1 MEICEYLKILDSEF
15 GVSGCETPVRNCVK
29 SLFSKFCDEVYT
41 DALGNVIGVKKGKN
55 KNAPSLMIEG
65 HMDELGLMVS
75 EITKEGS
82 LKFVPIGGF
91 DPKILPGTEVTVWG
105 KEKLFGVIGAKPP
118 HLITK
123 RDKLPA
129 LSELCVD
136 AGFFSKKKAESLV
149 SIGDII
155 TFNTF
160 YTELD
165 GDAVAARCID
175 DRGGLAIVIK
185 VIEMLSGYELENDII
200 AVATVQE
207 EVGLRGAKTA
217 AAQIQPGCAIAIDV
231 CHGKSPGVSDDA
243 YPCGKG
249 PVITMGPNLHS
260 KMTRKLIALSNE
272 DDIEIQLEA
281 CGGDT
286 GTDAWEIQTSG
297 SGIPT
302 ALISIPVRYMHANYE
317 VADCSDMEKAA
328 RLIATFALKLK
339 DGECLCW

>member
-1 MEICEYLKILDSEF
+1 MKICEYFKILDSEV
-15 GVSGCETPVRNCVK
+15 GVSGNESAVRQCVK

-41 DALGNVIGVKKGKN
+41 DTLGNVIGIKKGKN

-82 LKFVPIGGF
+82 LKFVSIGGF
-91 DPKILPGTEVTVWG
+91 DPKVLPGTEVSVWG

-118 HLITK
+118 HLKTEN
-123 RDKLPA
+123 DKIPA
-129 LSELCVD
+129 LSQLCVD
-136 AGFFSKKKAESLV
+136 IGAFSKEKAENLV
-149 SIGDII
+149 SVGDII
-155 TFNTF
+155 TINTF

-165 GDAVAARCID
+165 SSMVAARCID
-175 DRGGLAIVIK
+175 DRGGLAIVVK
-185 VIEMLSGYELENDII
+185 VLEMLHGYKLDNDII

-217 AAQIQPGCAIAIDV
+217 AAHIQPGCAIAIDV
-231 CHGKSPGVSDDA
+231 CHGTSPGVSEEA

-260 KMTRKLIALSNE
+260 KMTRKLIKLA
-272 DDIEIQLEA
+272 DIDNIDIQLDV
-281 CGGDT
+281 CNGDT
-286 GTDAWEIQTSG
+286 GTDAWEIQVSG
-297 SGIPT
+297 AGVPT
-302 ALISIPVRYMHANYE
+302 ALLSIPVRYMHANYE

-328 RLIATFALKLK
+328 RLIATFALGLK

>member
-1 MEICEYLKILDSEF
+1 MKICEYLKILDGEV
-15 GVSGCETPVRNCVK
+15 GVSGSENPIRNCVK

-41 DALGNVIGVKKGKN
+41 DTLGNVVGIKKGKK

-118 HLITK
+118 HLITE
-123 RDKLPA
+123 RGKLPA
-129 LSELCVD
+129 ISQLCVD
-136 AGFFSKKKAESLV
+136 VGFFSKEKVQSLV
-149 SIGDII
+149 SVGDII

-160 YTELD
+160 YTGLD
-165 GDAVAARCID
+165 GDMVAARCID
-175 DRGGLAIVIK
+175 DRGGVAIVIK
-185 VIEMLSGYELENDII
+185 VLEMLSGYELDNDII

-231 CHGKSPGVSDDA
+231 CHGISPGVSDDA
-243 YPCGKG
+243 FPCGKG

-260 KMTRKLIALSNE
+260 RMTRRLIELAGIDNI
-272 DDIEIQLEA
+272 DIQLEV
-281 CGGDT
+281 CDGDT
-286 GTDAWEIQTSG
+286 GTDAWEIQVAG
-297 SGIPT
+297 AGVPT
-302 ALISIPVRYMHANYE
+302 ALLSIPVRYMHANYE

-328 RLIATFALKLK
+328 RLIATFATGLKG
-339 DGECLCW
+339 GECLCW